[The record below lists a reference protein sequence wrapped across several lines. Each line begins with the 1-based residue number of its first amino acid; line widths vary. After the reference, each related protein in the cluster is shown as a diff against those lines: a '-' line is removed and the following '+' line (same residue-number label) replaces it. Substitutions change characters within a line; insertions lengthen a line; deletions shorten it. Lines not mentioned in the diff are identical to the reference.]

1 LEALAG
7 SRGETQA
14 ARRRAVVE
22 VLSYKKRISR
32 RGGRLNQLQSKIRDT
47 VMGLVT
53 VPVLHA
59 DDDSFLEPG
68 GIGLW
73 TKADAATMFDDL
85 SVTSFEKGAG
95 GER

>member
-1 LEALAG
+1 
-7 SRGETQA
+7 
-14 ARRRAVVE
+14 
-22 VLSYKKRISR
+22 
-32 RGGRLNQLQSKIRDT
+32 
-47 VMGLVT
+47 MGLVT